1 MLRLKIKKNN
11 GEIVYKNF
19 SEISMSEAIQ
29 STVRDGGQVL
39 SIDSIK
45 STEKK
50 LKFNFEIYI
59 FAKEMLTLLN
69 AGLNIS
75 EVIETFIL
83 KEKNNSLKDIYINI
97 QESLNN
103 GEKFSN
109 SLIPYNM
116 IFPEIFISA
125 IKSSETSGNIKSSLK
140 RFIQY
145 QLQKNILK
153 QKVVSA
159 SIYPS
164 ILLIVGFIV
173 IIFLLGYVVPR
184 FSSIYDSSGRDI
196 PILSYALL
204 KIGEVINEM
213 WEIVLLIIFMS
224 LTLLYFLVKSLTF
237 RVKLFQ
243 LFLNF
248 ENIKELLD
256 SYYLSRFYRV
266 LSLLLDAGMPLLEA
280 LSMSKNLLHEYYH
293 KKLNSATREI
303 EEGGKLSDSLTNN
316 LLAPPVA
323 YSLLKVGEKTGNTAE
338 MLDNISD
345 FFDEFVT
352 YRVEFIMKV
361 LEPALMIFIGLI
373 IGVVVI
379 LLYLPIFDLAGTIT

>member
-1 MLRLKIKKNN
+1 MLRLKIKQNN

-159 SIYPS
+159 SIYPG

-173 IIFLLGYVVPR
+173 ILFLLGYVVPR

-243 LFLNF
+243 LLLNF